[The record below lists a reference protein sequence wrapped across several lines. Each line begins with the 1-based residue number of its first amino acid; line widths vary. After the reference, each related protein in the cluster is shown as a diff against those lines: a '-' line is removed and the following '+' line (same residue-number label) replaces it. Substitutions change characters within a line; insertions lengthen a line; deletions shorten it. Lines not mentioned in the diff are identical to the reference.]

1 MPATYVAVC
10 HFDLPR
16 RPLTRVHRRAV
27 SMQPTTAC
35 RIDSLACS
43 PRPLVH
49 SSSTAAAAAAGSTS
63 VGSTGAA
70 AAAGSG
76 VAWRGRPVICLPVNF
91 KRDYALHRG
100 ASPGVLACVR
110 AWRPDRTAG
119 RSPDSRCRPS
129 VGWSVVSPCWS
140 LGVNYC
146 GVESTTIL
154 RASRVLR
161 LHRAAADDAELQPS
175 SSARRRYKAP
185 ADSISAVIV
194 PLTH

>member
-63 VGSTGAA
+63 VGSTGATA

-76 VAWRGRPVICLPVNF
+76 VEWRGRAVICLPVNF

-146 GVESTTIL
+146 GVDDYYVPAECFVSTFLLLLLMLNCSLPPLLDGDTKLLLI
-154 RASRVLR
+154 R
-161 LHRAAADDAELQPS
+161 
-175 SSARRRYKAP
+175 SA
-185 ADSISAVIV
+185 
-194 PLTH
+194 LL